1 MEFDKTMSF
10 EVEREENTK
19 CQEILKDV
27 YQALVEKGYNPINQI
42 VGYILSGDP
51 TYITSHNDARNKI
64 RTIERDELLEKMV
77 KLYRT
82 RKLIMRMLGIDY
94 GEARVGTAITDE
106 LNITVQGLETIQ
118 RNNSDKIVL
127 KRLDEIFEKY
137 EVDTIVVGM
146 PLNMNGTISE
156 RAKITEQ
163 FIHKL
168 KCKYNKKKI
177 ETIDERLTTVEAHK
191 TMNFLDVKKTR
202 KRSIVDTISAVYI
215 LETYLNKCKNTMK
228 N

>member
-1 MEFDKTMSF
+1 
-10 EVEREENTK
+10 
-19 CQEILKDV
+19 
-27 YQALVEKGYNPINQI
+27 
-42 VGYILSGDP
+42 
-51 TYITSHNDARNKI
+51 
-64 RTIERDELLEKMV
+64 
-77 KLYRT
+77 
-82 RKLIMRMLGIDY
+82 MRMLGIDY

-146 PLNMNGTISE
+146 PLNMNGTMSE
-156 RAKITEQ
+156 TAKITEQ